1 MCGFI
6 GGYHVALRQRVG
18 LFHQMRLYTWYDHQ
32 ADIAGMELGRNY
44 GADNR
49 SKDRQIARGAKPEN
63 SPLCATR

>member
-1 MCGFI
+1 VWLYRRLSRGTTPTS
-6 GGYHVALRQRVG
+6 RVIPSNEAV
-18 LFHQMRLYTWYDHQ
+18 YDHQ

-44 GADNR
+44 GAENR